1 MSSAKNL
8 PGSMRTHHCAE
19 LRESDIGKTV
29 TLCGWMNKYRNLG
42 SLHFIDLRDKYGV
55 TQLGFESYSGDLNGL
70 RKFSLESVLL
80 ATGKVTARP
89 DSAKNPNMATG
100 MVEVQVE
107 EIRLLSLAEEVPFLP
122 HGMVPATEDLRLR
135 YRYLDLRSK
144 KLQDI
149 LSLRSQTTR
158 LAREALYELDF
169 NEVETPI
176 LYKTTPEGARDYIVP
191 SRVHPGKVYALPQS
205 PQTLKQ
211 LLMIANTDKYF
222 QICRCFRDED
232 LRADRQPEFTQ
243 IDIEVSFPTLEYM
256 KNLATHMV
264 KKVFHMPQDFE
275 MQQISYDEVM
285 RDYGSDKPDV
295 RFGLKQ
301 MVVTDLFKN
310 SSFATFSEVS
320 EAKYGMV
327 KAMFV
332 PVTTGTL
339 ARKEID
345 GLVEVVKP
353 YGGKGV
359 AWFKVENGQVSGG
372 ISKFIDTQLLSSL
385 YEKSPEKGDGLWL
398 FTADKNFS
406 IAHDCADAV
415 RRYLGKHFKL
425 INQDQYAFL
434 WVYDFPLF
442 DYDADANTLGAKH
455 HPFTRPKD
463 EDMDLYYSNDKSK
476 VKDVKAYA
484 YDIVCN
490 GYEIG
495 GGSMRIFD
503 NKQQSRM
510 FELLGF
516 TPEDAQHQF
525 GFFIEALKYG
535 TPPHAGMAFGMDRII
550 MLLAKTD
557 SIRDVIAFPK
567 TASATDLMAS
577 SPSKPSDAQ
586 TKELGFKWLEE

>member
-301 MVVTDLFKN
+301 IVVTDLFKN

>member
-1 MSSAKNL
+1 
-8 PGSMRTHHCAE
+8 MRTHHCGE

-55 TQLGFESYSGDLNGL
+55 TQLGFESYKGDLNEL
-70 RKFSLESVLL
+70 RKFSLESVLM
-80 ATGKVTARP
+80 AKGKVTARP
-89 DSAKNPNMATG
+89 DSAKNPNMVTG

-107 EIRLLSLAEEVPFLP
+107 EIQLLSLSEEVPFLP
-122 HGMVPATEDLRLR
+122 HGLVPATEDLRLR

-144 KLQDI
+144 RLQDI
-149 LSLRSQTTR
+149 LTLRSQTAR
-158 LAREALYELDF
+158 KVREALYALDF
-169 NEVETPI
+169 TEVETPI

-243 IDIEVSFPTLEYM
+243 VDIEVSFPTLEYM
-256 KNLATHMV
+256 KNLATHVV
-264 KKVFHMPQDFE
+264 KKVFGLPENFE
-275 MQQISYDEVM
+275 MKSISYDEVM

-301 MVVTDLFKN
+301 MIVTELFKA
-310 SSFATFSEVS
+310 SSFATFSEVAN
-320 EAKYGMV
+320 AKHGMV

-332 PVTTGTL
+332 PASVGTL
-339 ARKEID
+339 ARKDID
-345 GLVEVVKP
+345 GLVEIVKP

-359 AWFKVENGQVSGG
+359 AWFKVENGAVTGG
-372 ISKFIDTQLLSSL
+372 ISKFIDAALLNAL
-385 YEKSPEKGDGLWL
+385 YEKSTEKGDGLWF
-398 FTADKNFS
+398 FTADKNEN
-406 IAHDCADAV
+406 IAHDCADAL
-415 RRYLGKHFKL
+415 RRHFGKTFNL
-425 INQDQYAFL
+425 INHDEYAFL

-442 DYDADANTLGAKH
+442 DYDADAGTLGAKH

-463 EDMDLYYSNDKSK
+463 EDMELYYSNDKSK

-516 TPEDAQHQF
+516 TPQDAQNQF

-535 TPPHAGMAFGMDRII
+535 TPPHAGMAFGMDRLV

-577 SPSKPSDAQ
+577 SPSKPNPAQ

>member
-1 MSSAKNL
+1 
-8 PGSMRTHHCAE
+8 MRTHHCAE

-301 MVVTDLFKN
+301 IVVTDLFKN

>member
-301 MVVTDLFKN
+301 IVVTDLFKN

-577 SPSKPSDAQ
+577 SPSKPSGAQ